1 MDLYYLPVLIG
12 ALTFGL
18 RGAII
23 TYLTVVFL
31 HLPYILVVWHL
42 SSTFLAEDL
51 LHTLFFGVF
60 AIIAGVLVD
69 RERRWRKESENNA
82 YLAALGRVAAI
93 IAHELR
99 SPLTVTRGF
108 VQRIRE
114 KKGDAGVAL
123 NAISDAAET
132 MNKILE
138 STLDFAKPLRLSRK
152 EEDIIALINRAVS
165 TCVAKAE
172 NHGVSVSLDLPPEP
186 SRIALDGFLC
196 ERALVNLIDNAIDAS
211 RRGQT
216 IMISARPGGESVM
229 IRIKDHGS
237 GMDRDTLDNVFLPFY
252 TTKSEGTGVGMAITK
267 KIIDE
272 HGGTIRVQSQPGRGT
287 EINIRLPYQ

>member
-1 MDLYYLPVLIG
+1 
-12 ALTFGL
+12 
-18 RGAII
+18 
-23 TYLTVVFL
+23 
-31 HLPYILVVWHL
+31 
-42 SSTFLAEDL
+42 
-51 LHTLFFGVF
+51 
-60 AIIAGVLVD
+60 
-69 RERRWRKESENNA
+69 
-82 YLAALGRVAAI
+82 
-93 IAHELR
+93 
-99 SPLTVTRGF
+99 
-108 VQRIRE
+108 
-114 KKGDAGVAL
+114 
-123 NAISDAAET
+123 
-132 MNKILE
+132 
-138 STLDFAKPLRLSRK
+138 
-152 EEDIIALINRAVS
+152 
-165 TCVAKAE
+165 
-172 NHGVSVSLDLPPEP
+172 VSLDLPPEP